1 MLRDRVAPSENREI
15 DYSRTIVV
23 DCRRCGEKLVLLG
36 HRSDWHGEGRTE
48 FECGG
53 CGAKLSL
60 KDGR

>member
-1 MLRDRVAPSENREI
+1 VLKDSVALAEGRQVECSKSIVI
-15 DYSRTIVV
+15 D
-23 DCRRCGEKLVLLG
+23 CRCGEKLVLLG